1 MLKLLKRET
10 RCILETESI
19 IPQRGCRVSWC
30 PGGGD
35 MLQPPPLQAGPQ
47 GCKPRWEE
55 EHWVPSCTPGH
66 HPPPPMMAWPVVPT
80 FTLHW

>member
-1 MLKLLKRET
+1 
-10 RCILETESI
+10 
-19 IPQRGCRVSWC
+19 
-30 PGGGD
+30 